1 MTLSHSTLI
10 EALGWASTA
19 VFAGSYLCAR
29 ERTLVRAQ
37 MVGALMWAAYG
48 IFMRSPPV
56 VAANLLV
63 LAAAAWKSRRQD
75 PLITVPVDP
84 GPTTWTGSAPQAEGG
99 LHSAIRR

>member
-63 LAAAAWKSRRQD
+63 LAAAAWKSRRQAD
-75 PLITVPVDP
+75 PLIPVPADRR
-84 GPTTWTGSAPQAEGG
+84 PTTWTGSAPRA
-99 LHSAIRR
+99 